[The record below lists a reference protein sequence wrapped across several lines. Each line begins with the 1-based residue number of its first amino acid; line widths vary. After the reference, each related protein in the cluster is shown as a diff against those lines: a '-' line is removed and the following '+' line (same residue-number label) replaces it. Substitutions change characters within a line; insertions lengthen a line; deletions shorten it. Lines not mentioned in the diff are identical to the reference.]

1 MYIVKTIF
9 TMSHIEVLVV
19 IIRSMCLFQFSKKA
33 SNISPVLCTS
43 STTQKKKK
51 KFCVF
56 LNIYK
61 QMKPFHIPNQMPKFH
76 CLLHSS
82 YLFIYFLETHTH
94 TRERESDLNKMH
106 TINSTILCTSST
118 TQKKKKLCFFE
129 HL

>member
-51 KFCVF
+51 KNCVF

-94 TRERESDLNKMH
+94 KRERKW
-106 TINSTILCTSST
+106 
-118 TQKKKKLCFFE
+118 F
-129 HL
+129 

>member
-51 KFCVF
+51 KNCVF

-61 QMKPFHIPNQMPKFH
+61 QMKLFHIPNQMPKFH

-94 TRERESDLNKMH
+94 KRERKW
-106 TINSTILCTSST
+106 
-118 TQKKKKLCFFE
+118 F
-129 HL
+129 